1 MLDTL
6 DIGYWM
12 LHKIHGPNIRIRAV
26 LENENQNQERMSAGN
41 VFYVEL
47 VNIFPIT
54 VAFTRLQTVAV

>member
-1 MLDTL
+1 
-6 DIGYWM
+6 M